1 MGWHAER
8 TLAECEFV
16 ATSLADA
23 RDPDVRLGHAV
34 GALVLA
40 SAVALD
46 PGGWFPFTVA
56 KFTAVGLAVVWCWW
70 VAYDREATARLDR
83 RVVWALG
90 ALVGAMTLAATTGRD
105 PLYAWVGTPERSLGV
120 LTWCGFAASAYAG
133 SRLTSVDRLIV
144 GKWCVG
150 AGLWCG
156 MFAVWERFVGRPV
169 PISVDTNRL
178 SGPYGSAAMFAAALC
193 LIIPMCAAVA
203 ADRQSVPGWRRAALV
218 AVAGCSFALVGTGTR
233 AAWVGCIVGVITM
246 VVARH
251 RQMLAGRRRLAP
263 PVGATLT
270 GLFVGVLASRAAA
283 GRLTGAS
290 GSRLDEWR
298 VGWGIVRSHPLL
310 GVGPEGYRTALA
322 DGVSAAY
329 ERDYGRNV
337 TPDRA
342 HNVLIDVAAAGG
354 ALALVAYGAALTI
367 VLWGAWR
374 WLRTGRPIEVGIAAA
389 VVAYSAQQMFLFP
402 VATIDPIW
410 WALAGTIVA
419 RPVLAAAAD
428 SRLWRDRL
436 GWAPKVVAGFVAVV
450 IGLAGVL
457 GIAADRL
464 AKAGVDGSAPSAE
477 RAVTLR
483 PDVVRYRLL
492 AARAAT
498 RTPTIAGIEAA
509 LEHTAAALEVSPND
523 PIVLLADAN
532 YAFDLARGTGE
543 EADVDAALRRWQALA
558 VDPNCYRCQLGLGYA
573 AALADNAATARQ
585 SFRRAMEL
593 APAGN
598 REAQEALQRL
608 TELSA

>member
-1 MGWHAER
+1 VGWHADL
-8 TLAECEFV
+8 TLVEYE
-16 ATSLADA
+16 LAVDAHLDA
-23 RDPDVRLGHAV
+23 RVPDVRLGHAV
-34 GALVLA
+34 GALVMA
-40 SAVALD
+40 SVVAFD

-56 KFTAVGLAVVWCWW
+56 KFTAVGLVLVWCWW
-70 VAYDREATARLDR
+70 VAYDRAATMRLDR
-83 RVVWALG
+83 RVVWALVV
-90 ALVGAMTLAATTGRD
+90 LVCAMAVAATAGSD
-105 PLYAWVGTPERSLGV
+105 PLYVWVGTPERSLGV
-120 LTWCGFAASAYAG
+120 LTWCGFAAAAYAG
-133 SRLTSVDRLIV
+133 SRLTAVDRVMV
-144 GKWCVG
+144 GKWCVA

-156 MFAVWERFVGRPV
+156 AFAVWERFVGRPV

-178 SGPYGSAAMFAAALC
+178 AGPYGSAAMFAAALC
-193 LIIPMCAAVA
+193 LIIPICAAVA
-203 ADRQSVPGWRRAALV
+203 ADRHSVAAWRRAAMF

-233 AAWVGCIVGVITM
+233 ASWVGCLVGGAAL

-251 RQMLAGRRRLAP
+251 RQMLAGRRRLVP
-263 PVGATLT
+263 LVGAALT
-270 GLFVGVLASRAAA
+270 GLFVGVVASRGAA
-283 GRLTGAS
+283 GRVTGAS

-329 ERDYGRNV
+329 ERDYGRDV

-354 ALALVAYGAALTI
+354 VVALLAYGAALTI

-374 WLRTGRPIEVGIAAA
+374 WLRDGRPIEVGIAAA
-389 VVAYSAQQMFLFP
+389 VVAYAAQQMFLFP

-419 RPVLAAAAD
+419 RPVLAGADD
-428 SRLWRDRL
+428 SRPWRDRL
-436 GWAPKVVAGFVAVV
+436 SFAPKVVAGFVAVV
-450 IGLAGVL
+450 IGVAGVL
-457 GIAADRL
+457 GVAADRL
-464 AKAGVDGSAPSAE
+464 AKAGVDGSATSAE

-492 AARAAT
+492 AASAAM

-509 LEHTAAALEVSPND
+509 LDHTAAALEVSPND
-523 PIVLLADAN
+523 PIVLLADAR
-532 YAFDLARGTGE
+532 YAFDLARSTGA
-543 EADVDAALRRWQALA
+543 EADVVAALGRWQALA
-558 VDPNCYRCQLGLGYA
+558 VDANCYQCQLGLGYA
-573 AALADNAATARQ
+573 AALADDAATARQ

-608 TELSA
+608 AELSA